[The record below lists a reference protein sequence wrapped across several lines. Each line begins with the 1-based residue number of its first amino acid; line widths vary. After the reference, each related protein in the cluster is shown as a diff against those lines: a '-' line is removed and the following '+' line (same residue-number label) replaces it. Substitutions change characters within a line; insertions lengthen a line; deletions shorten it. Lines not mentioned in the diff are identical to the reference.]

1 MTDSR
6 TAPTRQI
13 TYDDWIVR
21 AFSLATVIWALVA
34 LLLGAVI
41 ASQLVW
47 WQANLGTPWLTFSRL
62 RPLHTNAAIFAFVG
76 NMMFAGIYY
85 STQRLAKTRMAS
97 DFLSRFNF
105 WGWQAI
111 IVSAALTLPLGL
123 TQGKEYAELIWPI
136 DIAVAVVWVAFGV
149 NFFWTLAVRN
159 EKNLYV
165 ALWFYIATIV
175 TIAVLHI
182 VNSLHLPTSL
192 THSYP
197 LFAGVQDAIVQWWYG
212 HNAVGFFLTTPI
224 LGIMYYFLPKAAD
237 RPVYSYRLSV
247 VHFWGLVFVY
257 IWAGPHH
264 LLYTALP
271 DWAQTLGMVFSLM
284 LWAPSWGG
292 MLNGLL
298 TLRGAWDKLRTDP
311 VIKFFIMAVT
321 FYGMSTFEGP
331 LLSIKGVSALAH
343 YTDWIIG
350 HVHGGALGWNGFMA
364 AGMLYWLV
372 PRLWGTKL
380 WSLRLADAHFWI
392 GTFGILLYI
401 TSMWVSGIGQG
412 LYWRALDADGFL
424 KYPDFVEGLLAQRA
438 MYMMRLVGGSAY
450 LVGFVLFA
458 VNIFATVR
466 QGHPVDGRVTVPVKA
481 RAARPAVSG
490 WRVLAGGPA
499 VLSALVVAVAVILGI
514 SSPVMSP
521 VVLTLATMVVVA
533 AIVSGGIW
541 RREGRTWHALLEGR
555 PLAFTVLVLF
565 AVLAGGVAELIPSVV
580 LKQRI
585 PLTPAVEAAPATAP
599 EASESGGSML
609 RDAVTRG
616 GSTEGMRGPA
626 GFESTPDPKRVQLPY
641 SPLELEGRDV
651 YVSEGC
657 YVCHSQMIRPFRHE
671 TLRYGDFSRAE
682 EYVYDH
688 PFQWGSK
695 RTGPDLHRVG
705 GKLPNL
711 WHYQHL
717 LDPRSTSPG
726 SLMPA
731 YSWLDDTEVDY
742 SKTAGKLDAMRRLG
756 VPYSAEEIMA
766 AERTALSQAALIR
779 RDLEA
784 NAVTVSERSRLVALI
799 AYLQRLGRGPQPTGA
814 EPVPAAAPSA
824 ASAQA
829 APPDAGEPLASAAAI
844 QLPEG
849 R

>member
-1 MTDSR
+1 MTGSR
-6 TAPTRQI
+6 TVQTRQI

-21 AFSLATVIWALVA
+21 AFSLATVVWALVA
-34 LLLGAVI
+34 LLLGALI

-85 STQRLAKTRMAS
+85 STQRLLKARMAS
-97 DFLSRFNF
+97 NFLSRFNF

-136 DIAVAVVWVAFGV
+136 DVAIAVVWVAFGA

-311 VIKFFIMAVT
+311 VIKFFIVAVT

-331 LLSIKGVSALAH
+331 LLSIKAVSALAH

-350 HVHGGALGWNGFMA
+350 HVHGGALGWNGFMT

-380 WSLRLADAHFWI
+380 WSMRLADAHFWM

-401 TSMWVSGIGQG
+401 TSMWVSGVSQG

-450 LVGFVLFA
+450 LFGFVLFA

-466 QGHPVDGRVTVPVKA
+466 QGRPVDGCVTVPAKEP
-481 RAARPAVSG
+481 AARPVVSG
-490 WRVLAGGPA
+490 WKVIAGGPA
-499 VLSALVVAVAVILGI
+499 VLSLIVVAVAAVLGV

-521 VVLTLATMVVVA
+521 VILTLAALVLVA
-533 AIVSGGIW
+533 AIVSAGAW
-541 RREGRTWHALLEGR
+541 RREGRSWHALLEGK

-565 AVLAGGVAELIPSVV
+565 AILAGGVAELIPAVV
-580 LKQRI
+580 LKQEV
-585 PLTPAVEAAPATAP
+585 PLTPTVEAAASGVA
-599 EASESGGSML
+599 EAKGSIF
-609 RDAVTRG
+609 RDAVTQR

-626 GFESTPDPKRVQLPY
+626 GFDAAPEPDRVQRPY
-641 SPLELEGRDV
+641 SPLELEGRDA

-731 YSWLDDTEVDY
+731 YSWLDDVEVDF
-742 SKTAGKLDAMRRLG
+742 SKTPGKLDAMRRLG
-756 VPYSAEEIMA
+756 VPYSAADILG
-766 AERTALSQAALIR
+766 AEHTALSQAALIR
-779 RDLEA
+779 DDLA
-784 NAVTVSERSRLVALI
+784 TNAVTVSERSRLVALI
-799 AYLQRLGRGPQPTGA
+799 AYLQRLGRGPQPTGM
-814 EPVPAAAPSA
+814 EPAPEAADAVPPA
-824 ASAQA
+824 
-829 APPDAGEPLASAAAI
+829 AGEPLAAAA
-844 QLPEG
+844 PAEEEE
-849 R
+849 